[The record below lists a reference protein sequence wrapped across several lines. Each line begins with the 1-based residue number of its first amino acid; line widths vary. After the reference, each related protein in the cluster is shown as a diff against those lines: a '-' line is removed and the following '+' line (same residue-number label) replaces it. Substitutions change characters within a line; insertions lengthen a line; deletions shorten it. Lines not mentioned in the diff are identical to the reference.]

1 MIDVIKNS
9 ELNVIYS
16 VYDVI
21 RVPSVKI
28 SIIVVKTLKSSCDHT
43 DAVAVMSKTV
53 GEMPR
58 IVVLFS

>member
-1 MIDVIKNS
+1 MI
-9 ELNVIYS
+9 YG

-53 GEMPR
+53 GEMPG
-58 IVVLFS
+58 IVV